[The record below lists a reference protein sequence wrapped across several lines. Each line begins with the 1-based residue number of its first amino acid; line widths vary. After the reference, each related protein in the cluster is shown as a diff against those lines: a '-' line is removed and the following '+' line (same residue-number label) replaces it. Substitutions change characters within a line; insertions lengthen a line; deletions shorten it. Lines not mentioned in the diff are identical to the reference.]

1 MKRIL
6 INATQREE
14 LRVAIVDGQRLID
27 LDIETA
33 AREQKKSN
41 VYKGRITRVEPSLE
55 ACFVD
60 YGAERHG
67 FLPLKEIHKSY
78 FKPGAPNNSSNMKE
92 LVAEGTELI
101 VQVEKEERG
110 NKGAALTTFV
120 SLAGRYLV
128 LMPNNPRAGGISR
141 RAEGEAREE
150 TKEALEALQ
159 LPSGMGVI
167 VRSNG
172 VGRTAEELQWD
183 CNYLAEIWKAITE
196 AVAKKP
202 APFLVYQENNIVL
215 RALRDYLRPD
225 IGEVWVDHHEVYTQ
239 AKEQM
244 EATMPADLAK
254 LKLYRDEVP
263 LFSRYQVE
271 SQIEAAHESVLRLP
285 SGGSIVIDHTE
296 ALTSIDINSAKST
309 GGGSIEET
317 AFKTNLE
324 AAEEVARQ
332 LRLRD
337 LGGLVVIDF
346 IDMESNKNQREV
358 EKRLERAVEMDR
370 ARIQL
375 GKISKFGLLELS
387 RQRLRPTLAEHMQ
400 ITCPRCSGIGHIR
413 SVESLAL
420 SILRLIEEEGM
431 KDKTARVVAQIP
443 VDVGTF
449 LLNEKRANL
458 QEIEKRCKVAVTLV
472 PNETLDSPHFQ
483 INRIRGDH
491 LDQDNNNAVSY
502 KIPTDFKADERL
514 SMPIVTVPAGKPVVE
529 AAVQGIKPATP
540 PPVIVAAAP
549 AAPIAVAAAAPALQA
564 VTTTKDG
571 FWARLAYVFGF
582 GAKPVIEG
590 KRRED
595 KRDGKRDERG
605 ARPDGRNDGRRDG
618 NRNEPGRR
626 DGQRQDQPR
635 RDGRPGQPG
644 GQPQQG
650 QGQNQPRRD
659 GRPQNGNEPRPQG
672 ERRDG
677 RPAPQQAQPAAPA
690 AAGQPPAQNPRPPQ
704 GERGPRPE
712 GRPPREAGEQGGRP
726 PRPQNNEGGRPPRD
740 GAEAAGRPPRADNA
754 ANPGRPPRDG
764 GGRPPRPGSE
774 AAALAASP
782 AVEAAPI
789 NAVPV
794 ELPPLPPETGFRPG
808 LIGGAA
814 PVATPAAAPVAEA
827 GIAAE
832 DAPTA
837 GDQVDAEAG
846 ERDDTVPGGRSLR
859 GRRNRRRG
867 GRGRNGERASA
878 EGTAN
883 ETAESVE
890 DAAEAGE
897 PTEAPAVAPVALT
910 APAAEASPVAAA
922 APVTAEPPAPVATPE
937 PVAAAEVLADP
948 GIPPPSPIT
957 AAPVQASLLES
968 AEPATAKP
976 AAEAGAGGRPR
987 RPEGS
992 EPARPVAAAA
1002 TPAAGAAVI
1011 ARASEA
1017 GDYQPRLVVS
1027 GGDGRHSGPAVIS
1040 SSTPLPPRSA
1050 SSDFMPRLLVSAGGN
1065 AAVTRPVAS
1074 GPLTSSSA
1082 ASSDFLP
1089 RLLVTGENGPS
1100 ARPPRPAP
1108 TEPAEAPVAEV
1119 APPAAQEASAEAA
1132 GTAATKTDPV

>member
-172 VGRTAEELQWD
+172 VGRSAEELQWD

-317 AFKTNLE
+317 AFKTNCE
-324 AAEEVARQ
+324 AADEIARQ

-514 SMPIVTVPAGKPVVE
+514 SMPIVTVPAGKPVAE

-540 PPVIVAAAP
+540 PPVVVAAAP
-549 AAPIAVAAAAPALQA
+549 AAPVAVAAAAPAMQA

-595 KRDGKRDERG
+595 KRDGKREERG

-618 NRNEPGRR
+618 NRNEQGRR

-644 GQPQQG
+644 GQPQQA
-650 QGQNQPRRD
+650 QNNQQRRD
-659 GRPQNGNEPRPQG
+659 GGRPQNGNEPRPQG

-677 RPAPQQAQPAAPA
+677 RHAPQQAQPAAPA
-690 AAGQPPAQNPRPPQ
+690 AAGQPQAQNPRPPQ
-704 GERGPRPE
+704 AERGPRPE

-740 GAEAAGRPPRADNA
+740 GAEAAGRPPRQDNA

-774 AAALAASP
+774 AAAALSANPAA
-782 AVEAAPI
+782 EAAPV
-789 NAVPV
+789 ATAPV

-808 LIGGAA
+808 LIGGTA
-814 PVATPAAAPVAEA
+814 PVASTAAASVVEAGVTAEA
-827 GIAAE
+827 VATTGE
-832 DAPTA
+832 E
-837 GDQVDAEAG
+837 VDGEAG
-846 ERDDTVPGGRSLR
+846 ERDNTVPGGRSLR

-867 GRGRNGERASA
+867 GRGRNGERTST

-883 ETAESVE
+883 DAAESVE
-890 DAAEAGE
+890 DAVEVGELSENPAAE
-897 PTEAPAVAPVALT
+897 PVALT
-910 APAAEASPVAAA
+910 EPLAAA
-922 APVTAEPPAPVATPE
+922 AIPAVPAPV
-937 PVAAAEVLADP
+937 VAAEVSTETAT
-948 GIPPPSPIT
+948 PPPSPIS

-968 AEPATAKP
+968 AEPAAAKP

-987 RPEGS
+987 RPESS
-992 EPARPVAAAA
+992 ELARPAAAAA
-1002 TPAAGAAVI
+1002 TPLAGAAVI

-1040 SSTPLPPRSA
+1040 ASTPLPPRSA

-1065 AAVTRPVAS
+1065 ATVTRPVAS

-1108 TEPAEAPVAEV
+1108 APAEPAEAPVVEA
-1119 APPAAQEASAEAA
+1119 APPATLEASTEAA
-1132 GTAATKTDPV
+1132 DAAAPKTDPV

>member
-78 FKPGAPNNSSNMKE
+78 FKPGAPNSSPNMKE

-150 TKEALEALQ
+150 TKEALENLK
-159 LPSGMGVI
+159 LPDGMGVI

-183 CNYLAEIWKAITE
+183 CNYLAEIWRAVTE

-239 AKEQM
+239 AREQM
-244 EATMPADLAK
+244 EATMPADLNK

-309 GGGSIEET
+309 GGGGIEET

-324 AAEEVARQ
+324 AAEEIARQ

-358 EKRLERAVEMDR
+358 EKRLERSVEMDR

-449 LLNEKRANL
+449 LLNEKRGNL

-491 LDQDNNNAVSY
+491 LDEDNNNAVSY

-514 SMPIVTVPAGKPVVE
+514 SMPIVTVAAGKPVAE

-540 PPVIVAAAP
+540 PPVVVAAP
-549 AAPIAVAAAAPALQA
+549 AAPVAVAAAPVMQPVVA
-564 VTTTKDG
+564 TTQDG

-582 GAKPVIEG
+582 GAKPVIDGRHKDE
-590 KRRED
+590 
-595 KRDGKRDERG
+595 KRDGGKREERG
-605 ARPDGRNDGRRDG
+605 ARPDGRPEGRRDG
-618 NRNEPGRR
+618 GRNEAQGRR
-626 DGQRQDQPR
+626 DGGRHEGQR
-635 RDGRPGQPG
+635 RDGRPGQP
-644 GQPQQG
+644 QG
-650 QGQNQPRRD
+650 QQNPPRRD
-659 GRPQNGNEPRPQG
+659 GRP
-672 ERRDG
+672 
-677 RPAPQQAQPAAPA
+677 
-690 AAGQPPAQNPRPPQ
+690 
-704 GERGPRPE
+704 
-712 GRPPREAGEQGGRP
+712 
-726 PRPQNNEGGRPPRD
+726 PQNNE
-740 GAEAAGRPPRADNA
+740 PRAQN
-754 ANPGRPPRDG
+754 G
-764 GGRPPRPGSE
+764 GGNQRPAQQGQQTPP
-774 AAALAASP
+774 ALAA
-782 AVEAAPI
+782 
-789 NAVPV
+789 
-794 ELPPLPPETGFRPG
+794 L
-808 LIGGAA
+808 
-814 PVATPAAAPVAEA
+814 
-827 GIAAE
+827 
-832 DAPTA
+832 
-837 GDQVDAEAG
+837 
-846 ERDDTVPGGRSLR
+846 
-859 GRRNRRRG
+859 
-867 GRGRNGERASA
+867 
-878 EGTAN
+878 
-883 ETAESVE
+883 
-890 DAAEAGE
+890 
-897 PTEAPAVAPVALT
+897 
-910 APAAEASPVAAA
+910 
-922 APVTAEPPAPVATPE
+922 
-937 PVAAAEVLADP
+937 
-948 GIPPPSPIT
+948 
-957 AAPVQASLLES
+957 
-968 AEPATAKP
+968 
-976 AAEAGAGGRPR
+976 
-987 RPEGS
+987 
-992 EPARPVAAAA
+992 
-1002 TPAAGAAVI
+1002 
-1011 ARASEA
+1011 
-1017 GDYQPRLVVS
+1017 
-1027 GGDGRHSGPAVIS
+1027 
-1040 SSTPLPPRSA
+1040 
-1050 SSDFMPRLLVSAGGN
+1050 
-1065 AAVTRPVAS
+1065 
-1074 GPLTSSSA
+1074 
-1082 ASSDFLP
+1082 
-1089 RLLVTGENGPS
+1089 
-1100 ARPPRPAP
+1100 
-1108 TEPAEAPVAEV
+1108 
-1119 APPAAQEASAEAA
+1119 
-1132 GTAATKTDPV
+1132 